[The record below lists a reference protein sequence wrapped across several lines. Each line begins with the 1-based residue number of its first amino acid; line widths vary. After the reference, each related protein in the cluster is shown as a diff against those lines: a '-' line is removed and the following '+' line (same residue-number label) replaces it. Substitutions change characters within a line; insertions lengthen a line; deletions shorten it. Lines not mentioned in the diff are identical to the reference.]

1 MASHEEKKKGG
12 RPKGLPKTGGR
23 QKGTPNKLGTTI
35 SEVFRNILGL
45 DDDAVERTK
54 KIDGEGYGAR
64 IRLQEM
70 ISGKRDPDPAWT
82 GLLRVCL
89 SYGYGNPRTMEPD
102 QAGAMMRRLAFITA
116 RGLPWQEDPLA
127 LRESQMLQQQET
139 EAALQLEVA
148 KKQEAEAANPAA
160 APEGEE
166 EALQLVRSFDL
177 KEPR

>member
-23 QKGTPNKLGTTI
+23 QKGTPNKLGSTI
-35 SEVFRNILGL
+35 SEVFRNVLGL
-45 DDDAVERTK
+45 DDEAVERTK

-89 SYGYGNPRTMEPD
+89 AYGYGNPRTMEPD
-102 QAGAMMRRLAFITA
+102 QAGAMQRRLAFITS
-116 RGLPWQEDPLA
+116 RGLPWQQDPLA

-139 EAALQLEVA
+139 EAALQLEM
-148 KKQEAEAANPAA
+148 KKAEAAKPA
-160 APEGEE
+160 APEGTVVDGET
-166 EALQLVRSFDL
+166 ALELVRNFDL
-177 KEPR
+177 EERR